1 MSSESRRGSEGPEW
15 LPPERDIQSEENPR
29 RSRSHG
35 LDSISVEGRGVW
47 VPPLDRET
55 YGELFRSRAKR
66 YNRRIW
72 LHVALFL
79 ATVASTS
86 LMVSP
91 LYSACVMAILTAH
104 EFGHYFAARH
114 HMVPATLPYFIPAP
128 FLFGTMGAVI
138 RMSPFI
144 PNRRALFDIA
154 AAGPLAGIALAV
166 PISFVGMLK
175 AERVPIQEDSLS
187 IVFGDPL
194 LFQAFERLLFG
205 APSEG
210 TVLMINDVAFAGW
223 VGLFVTA
230 LNLLPIGQLD
240 GGHVSYAVFSRR
252 SRTFAWAA
260 FGILAA
266 ICAATDMQY
275 LLLLVLLFFMGI
287 SHPPTLNDELPLG
300 RSRTRVALLL
310 LVVFVLCFTPVP
322 LKIG

>member
-1 MSSESRRGSEGPEW
+1 M
-15 LPPERDIQSEENPR
+15 
-29 RSRSHG
+29 
-35 LDSISVEGRGVW
+35 EGRDVW
-47 VPPLDRET
+47 VPPLDREA
-55 YGELFRSRAKR
+55 YGELFQSRAKR
-66 YNRRIW
+66 YNRRGW

-79 ATVASTS
+79 ATIASTS

-104 EFGHYFAARH
+104 EFGHYFAARY

-128 FLFGTMGAVI
+128 LIFGTMGAVI

-154 AAGPLAGIALAV
+154 AAGPLAGIAVAI

-175 AERVPIQEDSLS
+175 AERVPIQEESFGINL
-187 IVFGDPL
+187 GDPL

-205 APSEG
+205 APPEG

-240 GGHVSYAVFSRR
+240 GGHVAYAVFGRR
-252 SRTFAWAA
+252 SRVFAWAA
-260 FGILAA
+260 FGVLAA
-266 ICAATDMQY
+266 LCAVTNMQY
-275 LLLLVLLFFMGI
+275 LLLLVLLFFMGV
-287 SHPPTLNDELPLG
+287 SHPPTLNDSLPLG
-300 RSRTRVALLL
+300 QSRRRVALLVL
-310 LVVFVLCFTPVP
+310 GIFVLCFTPVP
-322 LKIG
+322 IKIG